1 MTYFLIGLI
10 IGYIGGDIYLK
21 FNEEKVM
28 LWVKNWKKKNTK
40 KNTKN

>member
-1 MTYFLIGLI
+1 MIYFFIGLI

-21 FNEEKVM
+21 FNEEKVI
-28 LWVKNWKKKNTK
+28 LWIKNWKSKNTK

>member
-1 MTYFLIGLI
+1 MIYFFIGLI

-21 FNEEKVM
+21 FNKEKVI
-28 LWVKNWKKKNTK
+28 LWIKNWKSKNTK